1 MASSPSYG
9 DRPPLQG
16 FRRSFTTPHRQP
28 SYHERASQSDADAG
42 SELLY
47 THPSVRIISFSPPP
61 PETVVSKTN
70 QISKDADYPIDT
82 VETLPWRSRTED
94 LVASGRLIIEK
105 VRGSVWFF
113 KCGTSFTFAV
123 LRNSQCWC
131 VDGESKFVWR
141 KGKFQYYRLE
151 LPTSTPEQQEKV
163 EELKEALCKVLKFEK
178 TPCPFKRGF
187 HVDLPEDAITPRRK
201 GKWKPKEGS
210 LPNTPDTDTPPLPRT
225 KNSRSWSLH
234 GQSPLPVPESRRA
247 SDMGFAQRLYPLG
260 TRRDRT
266 SGLRSSTPSSVISS
280 EEGTSYGQPE
290 YSDGTSNSDDHDF
303 FPEDEYISQEK
314 PESPM
319 PQKVETRPRRV
330 EEARRI
336 FDRPPN
342 AFETRR
348 APSERRTRSIA
359 LETFRPM
366 MADTRRSESASRA
379 FNTFDLS
386 ARKEPEWNSSQQ
398 ESELLSP
405 TTRREQDWGEDGMK
419 TASEH
424 AADPSA
430 TELPASPPESVDYDQ
445 RQEASLPDFG
455 TSTTNNMLE
464 APEAEEDLTESGVI
478 ENKGLFSQLLAELQ
492 FEACLSPPSNPI
504 QPLDPV
510 PNLRPLDAE
519 APQLESDVKAESVP
533 ELKDTQKEAEPAIE
547 VLPVEESL
555 DDSASVVSTADSF
568 HTTTSED
575 MSYPKPH
582 HATEL
587 LQSPDGL
594 TTSRFQHKRG
604 VSEMTVTASNF
615 GEDDDVERPN
625 TPRLIKSS
633 ASDDSWPDVVT
644 PANVQEG
651 LRQRLKS
658 RRSLSPMPPSSTVYV
673 PRSTPRNTHMT
684 SVVLQ
689 KAVNLALVKP
699 IEVVALVV
707 HVLARIAGG
716 ASLNDLLTGELFRR
730 PEQHRRNSSFP
741 DRLSPHH
748 DDDEDDFG
756 VPIRGRTRS
765 AETDATKEERDTD
778 ADSMFDLD

>member
-1 MASSPSYG
+1 
-9 DRPPLQG
+9 
-16 FRRSFTTPHRQP
+16 
-28 SYHERASQSDADAG
+28 
-42 SELLY
+42 
-47 THPSVRIISFSPPP
+47 VKIISFSPPP
-61 PETVVSKTN
+61 PETVVSRTN
-70 QISKDADYPIDT
+70 EKSADADYPIDT

-210 LPNTPDTDTPPLPRT
+210 LPNTPDTDTPPLRRT

-290 YSDGTSNSDDHDF
+290 YSDGTSNSDEHEFTPKSD
-303 FPEDEYISQEK
+303 YISQEE
-314 PESPM
+314 PISPASE
-319 PQKVETRPRRV
+319 KLETKPRRV

-348 APSERRTRSIA
+348 APSERRTRSVA
-359 LETFRPM
+359 HETFRPM
-366 MADTRRSESASRA
+366 MAEARRSESASRA

-386 ARKEPEWNSSQQ
+386 AQKEAEVKRSQQ
-398 ESELLSP
+398 ESDPLSP
-405 TTRREQDWGEDGMK
+405 TARREQFRKEDSINAA
-419 TASEH
+419 TDH
-424 AADPSA
+424 AADPTA
-430 TELPASPPESVDYDQ
+430 TELPASSPENVEYDQ
-445 RQEASLPDFG
+445 HQEASIPDFG
-455 TSTTNNMLE
+455 PPSTNNMLE

-492 FEACLSPPSNPI
+492 FEACLSPPSHPI

-510 PNLRPLDAE
+510 PNIKPLDAD
-519 APQLESDVKAESVP
+519 APQVDNDVSGETIPK
-533 ELKDTQKEAEPAIE
+533 LKDTKEAAEPVAE
-547 VLPVEESL
+547 VPPVEEPL
-555 DDSASVVSTADSF
+555 DDAASVVSTADSF
-568 HTTTSED
+568 HTTASED
-575 MSYPKPH
+575 LSYPKPH
-582 HATEL
+582 GDDL
-587 LQSPDGL
+587 LHTPDSPTL
-594 TTSRFQHKRG
+594 TKFQHKRG

-615 GEDDDVERPN
+615 GDDDDADRPN

-633 ASDDSWPDVVT
+633 ASDDSWPDVHT

-689 KAVNLALVKP
+689 KAVNVALVKP

-765 AETDATKEERDTD
+765 AETTASKEERDTD